1 MGVSGTRASG
11 KTVHPGGELVRI
23 GWYWAAAALMQFRWS
38 RWHWGSAGR
47 ASADMVKR
55 WRCLLLFGM
64 CRNAAVRSCIHTFC

>member
-47 ASADMVKR
+47 PGV
-55 WRCLLLFGM
+55 G
-64 CRNAAVRSCIHTFC
+64 